1 MATCNLNV
9 QARNRN
15 NVLQFVN
22 LHNGTILQD
31 DELNN
36 WSNIVIE
43 FENSDIAMELVFRNS
58 MQSWDEF
65 KNKPTT

>member
-22 LHNGTILQD
+22 LHNGTILQN
-31 DELNN
+31 DELND

-65 KNKPTT
+65 ENKTTT